1 MKLEAP
7 TQSID
12 FEAYDMHGEKF
23 TLKDYRGKS
32 VILSFFRNTN
42 CPFCL
47 KRVFE
52 LATYQKRWRK
62 NGIEVITVFSS
73 PAKKM
78 HGFRKSNFQRFR
90 IVPDPDIKLYKLY
103 GIEKSFSGLV
113 KGLVTRLP
121 TVLKGFSHG
130 AKVEKNPHGLLLP
143 ADFLIDPEGQI
154 VEAWYGTNAADNIQL
169 DRILKFVDRA
179 AKDLRA
185 AQIEAHSTRE
195 D

>member
-12 FEAYDMHGEKF
+12 FEAYDMHGKKIS
-23 TLKDYRGKS
+23 LSDYRGKS

-52 LATYQKRWRK
+52 LATHQKRWRK

-73 PAKKM
+73 PAKQM
-78 HGFRKSNFQRFR
+78 HGFRKTNFQRFR
-90 IVPDPDIKLYKLY
+90 IVPDPNLQVYQLY

-113 KGLVTRLP
+113 KGLITRML

-130 AKVEKNPHGLLLP
+130 GKVEKNPHGLLLP
-143 ADFLIDPEGQI
+143 ADFLIDPQGQI
-154 VEAWYGTNAADNIQL
+154 VEAWYGTNAADNIGL
-169 DRILKFVDRA
+169 DRILKFVDSA
-179 AKDLRA
+179 AKEFRA